1 MISERMRI
9 MNEYSIT
16 YEELR
21 EIIDLIASGL
31 QCDKL
36 EDGYTLYIKLTK
48 GDKNKEFDFVHC

>member
-1 MISERMRI
+1 

-21 EIIDLIASGL
+21 EIIDLIASGW

-48 GDKNKEFDFVHC
+48 GDKNKELILSLLVKIGNE

>member
-1 MISERMRI
+1 

-21 EIIDLIASGL
+21 EIIDLIASGW

-48 GDKNKEFDFVHC
+48 GDKNKEFDFVHCQ